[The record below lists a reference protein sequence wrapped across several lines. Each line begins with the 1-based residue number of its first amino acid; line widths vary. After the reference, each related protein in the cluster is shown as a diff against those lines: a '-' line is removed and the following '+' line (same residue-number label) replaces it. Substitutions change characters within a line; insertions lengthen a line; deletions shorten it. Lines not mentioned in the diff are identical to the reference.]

1 MTIPGVTRQ
10 QPHITGPGV
19 STLSSYSGTDTQY
32 AQASGT
38 SMSCPHVA
46 GFVALLLGANPEL
59 TIEELERIMEDT
71 PDTAGLGCS
80 GTACACDD
88 VPIDTFPNMV
98 WGYGR
103 INACTALEAAGE
115 TNPCGLA

>member
-1 MTIPGVTRQ
+1 MPPLCRAGSAARRRLQDVIATFSSRGPGVTIPGVTRQ

-46 GFVALLLGANPEL
+46 GFVALLLS
-59 TIEELERIMEDT
+59 TIVVDWCFDWKYFFHQWVML
-71 PDTAGLGCS
+71 
-80 GTACACDD
+80 
-88 VPIDTFPNMV
+88 
-98 WGYGR
+98 
-103 INACTALEAAGE
+103 NAE
-115 TNPCGLA
+115 